1 MRKLKLYQSI
11 LAVAI
16 GTLSLLMI
24 PWIAMFFTDSVQ
36 WSVIDFVIMGIL
48 LFSTGLAYV
57 LVTRQ
62 STNIMYRCAMALG
75 IGTTLFLIWANLAV
89 GLIGGGPNPGNFMY
103 IGVLAIAIIGSIRA
117 NFESARM
124 ERAMYN
130 TAVSLIFVTVIAL
143 FSGMQNY
150 PGSSVMEIIGV
161 NLFFAFPYTICG
173 VLFGQIAKKKT
184 VTAGK

>member
-1 MRKLKLYQSI
+1 FQKKSLSACFTLKHKVLLYRTNKQTRSSPKIGAGHSEPKQYHNMRKLKLYQSI

-62 STNIMYRCAMALG
+62 ST
-75 IGTTLFLIWANLAV
+75 
-89 GLIGGGPNPGNFMY
+89 
-103 IGVLAIAIIGSIRA
+103 
-117 NFESARM
+117 
-124 ERAMYN
+124 
-130 TAVSLIFVTVIAL
+130 
-143 FSGMQNY
+143 
-150 PGSSVMEIIGV
+150 
-161 NLFFAFPYTICG
+161 
-173 VLFGQIAKKKT
+173 
-184 VTAGK
+184 